1 MRGWNWVALV
11 ALGFTLSGCDD
22 GNIFQVTSRG
32 PGGGDML
39 LTVSNS
45 TTPTYSWSGGR
56 ASSLSVRANTG
67 ETFWQIEALDATGF
81 FPPVQHGV
89 VPSGARVVIPA
100 RALVPG
106 VLHTAI
112 VVGVSGGSGT
122 RSFTPTPLTSP

>member
-1 MRGWNWVALV
+1 MGAWTRVAVV
-11 ALGFTLSGCDD
+11 ALGLTLSGCDE
-22 GNIFQVTSRG
+22 GNIFQVTSR
-32 PGGGDML
+32 PGGGEML

-67 ETFWQIEALDATGF
+67 ETFWQIEALDANGF

-89 VPSGARVVIPA
+89 VPTGARVVIPS
-100 RALVPG
+100 RPLVPG
-106 VLHTAI
+106 ALHTAI
-112 VVGVSGGSGT
+112 VLGVSGGSGT